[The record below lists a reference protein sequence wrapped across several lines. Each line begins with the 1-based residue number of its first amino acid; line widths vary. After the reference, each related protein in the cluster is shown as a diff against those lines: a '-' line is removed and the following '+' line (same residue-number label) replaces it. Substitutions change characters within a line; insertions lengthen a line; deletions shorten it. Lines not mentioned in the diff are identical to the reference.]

1 MLIYIFI
8 LLILMAGVSLG
19 LAIGLIMLRPKEAP
33 SKFVRA
39 EERIPFVMEE
49 EHNSKKKKKRKKTP
63 IQTKEESLEKNEQKD
78 KTEEDV
84 ASQKQSILSKKIEKK
99 GPKPTSVR
107 DLNYIMQGLDPD
119 EAVKTR
125 QKTEDRAYQ
134 ILKNKKKATE

>member
-49 EHNSKKKKKRKKTP
+49 EHLAIT
-63 IQTKEESLEKNEQKD
+63 
-78 KTEEDV
+78 
-84 ASQKQSILSKKIEKK
+84 
-99 GPKPTSVR
+99 
-107 DLNYIMQGLDPD
+107 
-119 EAVKTR
+119 
-125 QKTEDRAYQ
+125 
-134 ILKNKKKATE
+134 